1 MTSTIVRAKQ
11 LDNNYIK
18 KKGSPPA
25 TLLYFYQ
32 VVLNAHSLQHVSH
45 E

>member
-1 MTSTIVRAKQ
+1 MTSTIVHEKP

-32 VVLNAHSLQHVSH
+32 VVLNVRSLQHVSH